1 MTPRVNEGEFHGPDI
16 CASLKENR
24 TPTKPKMARVGMALF
39 SLIEILKE
47 PIFESLFILERT
59 MTGVSHGI
67 IVAGGIGS
75 RMFPASAYVP
85 KELLPLIDI
94 PAILHLIFEAKL
106 AGVEV
111 LHIVTSPNK
120 NLEAI
125 LDAQAMKQY
134 RGKMDEQFFDVSNG
148 IDIQFHVQPEPKGFG
163 DALLQALPFVEGP
176 CLVLLGDNILLDRHS
191 STDHFEPSTA
201 SMQLVNAFTQTNQ
214 PTVALFRVKPE
225 EVGHYGIAKI
235 EGGRVVEIIEK
246 PTQHDAPSNLALC
259 GRYIFTQDA
268 IELLQKFS
276 YEEFGELQTIEM
288 QKHWMKQGRLHSH
301 FFDQMAWYD
310 SGLPLAWLKSQID
323 HGLRR
328 AEYKDELL
336 GWLKDRIS

>member
-1 MTPRVNEGEFHGPDI
+1 M
-16 CASLKENR
+16 ENR
-24 TPTKPKMARVGMALF
+24 TPTKPKMARDGIALF
-39 SLIEILKE
+39 PLIEILKE
-47 PIFESLFILERT
+47 PIFESLFILEGT

-85 KELLPLIDI
+85 KEMLPLVDI
-94 PAILHLIFEAKL
+94 PAMLHLIFEAKL

-125 LDAQAMKQY
+125 VDATAMKQY
-134 RGKMDEQFFDVSNG
+134 RGKMDEQLFDACNG
-148 IDIQFHVQPEPKGFG
+148 IEVQFHVQHQPKGFG
-163 DALLQALPFVEGP
+163 DALMQALPFVDGA
-176 CLVLLGDNILLDRHS
+176 CLVLLGDNILLDRHT
-191 STDHFEPSTA
+191 STEDFQPSTA
-201 SMQLVNAFTQTNQ
+201 SMQLVNTFVKTNE
-214 PTVALFRVKPE
+214 PTVALFPVKPE
-225 EVGHYGIAKI
+225 EIGHYGIAKV
-235 EGGRVVEIIEK
+235 EGGKVIEIIEK
-246 PTQHDAPSNLALC
+246 PSQQDAPSNLALC

-268 IELLQKFS
+268 MELLQKYS

-288 QKHWMKQGRLHSH
+288 QKRWMEEGRLHGH
-301 FFDQMAWYD
+301 LFDQMAWYD

-328 AEYKDELL
+328 ADYKDDLL
-336 GWLKDRIS
+336 EWLRERIG

>member
-1 MTPRVNEGEFHGPDI
+1 M
-16 CASLKENR
+16 ENR
-24 TPTKPKMARVGMALF
+24 TPTKPKMASDGIALF

-47 PIFESLFILERT
+47 PIFESLFILEGT

-67 IVAGGIGS
+67 VVAGGIGS

-85 KELLPLIDI
+85 KEMLPLIDI

-125 LDAQAMKQY
+125 LDASVMKQY
-134 RGKMDEQFFDVSNG
+134 RGKIDEQLFDACNG
-148 IDIQFHVQPEPKGFG
+148 IDIQFHVQLQPKGFG
-163 DALLQALPFVEGP
+163 DALLQALPYVEGP
-176 CLVLLGDNILLDRHS
+176 CLVLLGDNILLDRHT
-191 STDHFEPSTA
+191 STEDFQPSTA
-201 SMQLVNAFTQTNQ
+201 SLQLVNTFVQTNE
-214 PTVALFRVKPE
+214 PTVALFPVKPE
-225 EVGHYGIAKI
+225 EIGHYGIAKVEGNKVI
-235 EGGRVVEIIEK
+235 EIVEK
-246 PTQHDAPSNLALC
+246 PNQHDAPSNLALC

-268 IELLQKFS
+268 MELLQRFS
-276 YEEFGELQTIEM
+276 YEECGELQTIEM
-288 QKHWMKQGRLHSH
+288 QKHWMKEGRLHSH
-301 FFDQMAWYD
+301 LFDQMAWYD

-328 AEYKDELL
+328 SDYKDELL
-336 GWLKDRIS
+336 KWLRERIG

>member
-1 MTPRVNEGEFHGPDI
+1 
-16 CASLKENR
+16 
-24 TPTKPKMARVGMALF
+24 
-39 SLIEILKE
+39 
-47 PIFESLFILERT
+47 

-85 KELLPLIDI
+85 KEMLPLVDI

-120 NLEAI
+120 NLEVI
-125 LDAQAMKQY
+125 LDATELKQY
-134 RGKMDEQFFDVSNG
+134 RGKMDEQFFDASNG
-148 IDIQFHVQPEPKGFG
+148 VDIQFHVQHQPKGFG
-163 DALLQALPFVEGP
+163 DALMQALPFVEGP

-191 STDHFEPSTA
+191 STEHFEPSTA
-201 SMQLVNAFTQTNQ
+201 SMQLVNTFAKTNE

-225 EVGHYGIAKI
+225 EVEHYGIAKV
-235 EGGRVVEIIEK
+235 EGSRVVEIIEK
-246 PTQHDAPSNLALC
+246 PSQHDAPSNLALC

-268 IELLQKFS
+268 MKLLQRYS

-288 QKHWMKQGRLHSH
+288 QKHWMKEGRLHSH
-301 FFDQMAWYD
+301 CFDQMAWYD

-328 AEYKDELL
+328 VDYRDELL
-336 GWLKDRIS
+336 GWLRERIG